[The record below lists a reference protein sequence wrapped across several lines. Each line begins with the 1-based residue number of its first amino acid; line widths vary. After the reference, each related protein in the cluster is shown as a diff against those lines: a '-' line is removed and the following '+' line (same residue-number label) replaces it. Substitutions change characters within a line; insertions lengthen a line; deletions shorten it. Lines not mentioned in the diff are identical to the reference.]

1 MIRSSRTGLAPMA
14 CLAGIAAA
22 VPGIALSQ
30 ALEEVV
36 VTAER
41 REMALQDTPISII
54 ALSSETIERKGIEDI
69 SDIALF
75 TPNLAINGARGLGNN
90 QPTFSIRGVS
100 GGGGATSE
108 RGVALY
114 IDNIFVP
121 RTNGSVFKVFDVE
134 RIEVLRGPQGTL
146 FGRNSTGGAIRLFT
160 KQPSKEFE
168 SYLRGTLGNFDRQ
181 EISGM
186 VNVPVSD
193 RFAVRAQAA
202 YLSEDGYVR
211 RGTQDLGSSKDWLGR
226 LQFAY
231 DFNDDMKLTVGALYS
246 KSESDGNP
254 ADFETFDMNPGLV
267 EGNFAD
273 WLSDALALAG
283 QPRLEADDDPRLVLD
298 DYTMPAICLI
308 DDFDPDWDAACN
320 QVNDNEYYQL
330 DAKLDWNLSE
340 NVTFTSVT
348 GGAKLDH
355 VGITDWQLLGTESRP
370 DDVESEVF
378 YQELQ
383 FNIGLANGRIDL
395 VTGLNYFYED
405 ASSAGVTLN
414 RRGTSTFVFT
424 PAMGTIAAMGV
435 GFAGD
440 PMFPALPAN
449 SDRGIFTSGDS
460 IIEQESNS
468 LGWFNSATWHATD
481 KLNLTVGARLAHDKK
496 DYKQERF
503 ATTGDAFTPAP
514 GTTSTVVTTDDSWT
528 EVDWRGT
535 LDFHFTDGL
544 MAYATA
550 SKAYRA
556 GQFSFTVLSGVP
568 GPDQS
573 GDFIKSIPPEEVIN
587 YELGLRGTFFDGR
600 LRINP
605 TVYKMDWSNR
615 QGARQI
621 NCTAEGT
628 AACPIG
634 FRILVVDSG
643 DIDIEGAELDAQLA
657 ITDRFS
663 LDGSFG
669 YNNGDVL
676 DPVANSGPNLFPEQP
691 SPSYNFGATYA
702 LPLGNNGN
710 VAFNVNYA
718 YVGEQETH
726 PTSGTDSSYLLPDYN
741 LVNARIQWVTPS
753 GRNIISLF
761 GNNLADEDYA
771 TYATR
776 FGGGFWDHGSGVE
789 QAAPLRSARSVV
801 RGRPREYGIT
811 IQHNFN

>member
-1 MIRSSRTGLAPMA
+1 MIRSSRVALL
-14 CLAGIAAA
+14 LAGIAGTL
-22 VPGIALSQ
+22 PGIAVSQ

-69 SDIALF
+69 ADIALF
-75 TPNLAINGARGLGNN
+75 TPNLAINGSRGLGNN
-90 QPTFSIRGVS
+90 QPTFSIRGIS

-114 IDNIFVP
+114 IDNIYVP

-160 KQPSKEFE
+160 KQPGKEFE

-231 DFNDDMKLTVGALYS
+231 DFSDNMKLTVGALYS

-254 ADFETFDMNPGLV
+254 ADFETFDMAPNLI

-283 QPRLEADDDPRLVLD
+283 QPRLDAVDDPRLVLD

-308 DDFDPDWDAACN
+308 DDFDPDWDSACE

-330 DAKLDWNLSE
+330 DAKLDWKLRDNL
-340 NVTFTSVT
+340 TLTSTT

-355 VGITDWQLLGTESRP
+355 VGITDWQLLGTETRP
-370 DDVESEVF
+370 DDVESKVF

-383 FNIGLANGRIDL
+383 FNAGLMNGKLDL

-405 ASSAGVTLN
+405 ASAAGLTLN
-414 RRGTSTFVFT
+414 RRGTSTFSPVT
-424 PAMGTIAAMGV
+424 GMGTP
-435 GFAGD
+435 GD

-449 SDRGIFTSGDS
+449 SDRGIFTSNDTFTG
-460 IIEQESNS
+460 QESNS
-468 LGWFNSATWHATD
+468 FGWFNSATWHATD
-481 KLNLTVGARLAHDKK
+481 KLNLTVGARLAHDEKE
-496 DYKQERF
+496 YEQTRF
-503 ATTGDAFTPAP
+503 PTNGDAFTPAV
-514 GTTSTVVTTDDSWT
+514 GGSTTVATDDSWT

-535 LDFHFTDGL
+535 LDFHFTEDVMSYL
-544 MAYATA
+544 TV

-556 GQFSFTVLSGVP
+556 GQYSYVISPMGTGEE
-568 GPDQS
+568 QS
-573 GDFIKSIPPEEVIN
+573 ALIDPIPPEEVKN
-587 YELGLRGTFFDGR
+587 YEIGLRGTFFGGR
-600 LRINP
+600 LRVNP
-605 TVYKMDWSNR
+605 TVYFMEWSSR
-615 QGARQI
+615 QAARQI
-621 NCTAEGT
+621 VCGPPE
-628 AACPIG
+628 CPIG
-634 FRILVVDSG
+634 FRIQIVDSG
-643 DIDIEGAELDAQLA
+643 DVDIQGFELDTQFAV
-657 ITDRFS
+657 TDRFS

-669 YNNGDVL
+669 YNEDDVK
-676 DPVANSGPNLFPEQP
+676 DPVANTGPNVFPEQP

-702 LPLGNNGN
+702 LPLANNGN
-710 VAFNVNYA
+710 VSFNLNYA

-741 LVNARIQWVTPS
+741 LINARIQWAS
-753 GRNIISLF
+753 ANGRNIISLF
-761 GNNLADEDYA
+761 GNNLADEHYA

-776 FGGGFWDHGSGVE
+776 FGGGFWDHGSGAGE
-789 QAAPLRSARSVV
+789 AAPLRSARSVV

>member
-1 MIRSSRTGLAPMA
+1 MIVSSRVVALGRLALVAGLAA
-14 CLAGIAAA
+14 T
-22 VPGIALSQ
+22 PGIASSQ

-75 TPNLAINGARGLGNN
+75 TPNLAINGSRGYGNN

-114 IDNIFVP
+114 IDNIYVP
-121 RTNGSVFKVFDVE
+121 RTNGSVFKVFDIE

-168 SYLRGTLGNFDRQ
+168 SYVRGTLGNFDRQ

-211 RGTQDLGSSKDWLGR
+211 RGSQLLGSSKDWLGR
-226 LQFAY
+226 LQGAF
-231 DFNDDMKLTVGALYS
+231 DFTDNVKLTVGALYS

-254 ADFETFDMNPGLV
+254 ADFETFDMNPGLI

-273 WLSDALALAG
+273 WLSDAYASVG
-283 QPRLEADDDPRLVLD
+283 QPRLSADNDPRMVLD
-298 DYTMPAICLI
+298 DYTMPAICLL
-308 DDFDPDWDAACN
+308 DDFDPDWDAACE
-320 QVNDNEYYQL
+320 QQNDNDYYQA
-330 DAKLDWNLSE
+330 DAKLDWKIND
-340 NVTFTSVT
+340 NVSFISTT
-348 GGAKLDH
+348 GAAKLEH
-355 VGITDWQLLGTESRP
+355 VGNTDWQLLGTEFRP
-370 DDVESEVF
+370 DDVESKVF

-383 FNIGLANGRIDL
+383 FNVGLLNDKLDL
-395 VTGLNYFYED
+395 VTGVNYFYED
-405 ASSAGVTLN
+405 ASSAGAVIN
-414 RRGTSTFVFT
+414 RRGTSTYNAMT
-424 PAMGTIAAMGV
+424 GAQNPAGNADGGLWRLA
-435 GFAGD
+435 
-440 PMFPALPAN
+440 
-449 SDRGIFTSGDS
+449 DS
-460 IIEQESNS
+460 IVEQESNS
-468 LGWFNSATWHATD
+468 FGWFNSATWHATD
-481 KLNLTVGARLAHDKK
+481 RLNLTVGARLANDKK

-503 ATTGDAFTPAP
+503 ASNGDAFVPAP
-514 GTTSTVVTTDDSWT
+514 GTTSTIVTTDDSWT

-535 LDFHFTDGL
+535 VDFHFTEGL

-556 GQFSFTVLSGVP
+556 GQFSFTVLSNTP
-568 GPDQS
+568 GPEQS
-573 GDFIKSIPPEEVIN
+573 GDFIKAIPPEEVLN
-587 YELGLRGTFFDGR
+587 YELGLRATFLDGR
-600 LRINP
+600 LRVNP
-605 TVYKMDWSNR
+605 TVYAMQWSNR

-621 NCTAEGT
+621 NCSAEGQAT
-628 AACPIG
+628 CPIG
-634 FRILVVDSG
+634 FRIQIVDSG
-643 DIDIEGAELDAQLA
+643 DIDIEGFEFDTQFAL
-657 ITDRFS
+657 TDRLS

-669 YNNGDVL
+669 YNDDTVK
-676 DPVANSGPNLFPEQP
+676 DPVANSGPNLFPAQP
-691 SPSYNFGATYA
+691 TPSYNLGATYM
-702 LPLGNNGN
+702 LPLGGSGN
-710 VAFNVNYA
+710 IGFNVNYS
-718 YVGEQETH
+718 YIGEQETH
-726 PTSGTDSSYLLPDYN
+726 PTLGTDSAYLLPSYK
-741 LVNARIQWVTPS
+741 LINARIQWAS
-753 GRNIISLF
+753 ENGRNMITLY
-761 GNNLADEDYA
+761 GNNLADETYA

-776 FGGGFWDHGSGVE
+776 FGGGYWDSGAGTLA
-789 QAAPLRSARSVV
+789 AAPLRSARSAV
-801 RGRPREYGIT
+801 RGRPIEYGIT

>member
-1 MIRSSRTGLAPMA
+1 MVRSSRVALVR
-14 CLAGIAAA
+14 IALLGSIATA
-22 VPGIALSQ
+22 LPGIANSQ
-30 ALEEVV
+30 AALEEVV

-69 SDIALF
+69 ADIALF
-75 TPNLAINGARGLGNN
+75 TPNLAINGSRGYGNN

-114 IDNIFVP
+114 IDNIYVP
-121 RTNGSVFKVFDVE
+121 RTNGSVFKVFDIE

-160 KQPSKEFE
+160 KQPGSEFE
-168 SYLRGTLGNFDRQ
+168 SYLRGTVGNFDRQ

-202 YLSEDGYVR
+202 YLSEDGYVK
-211 RGTQDLGSSKDWLGR
+211 RGTQELGSSKDWLAR
-226 LQFAY
+226 LQAAY
-231 DFNDDMKLTVGALYS
+231 DFTDDVKLTVGALYS

-254 ADFETFDMNPGLV
+254 GDFETFDMAPGLI

-273 WLSDALALAG
+273 WLSDSLALAG
-283 QPRLEADDDPRLVLD
+283 QPRLAAVDDPRLVLD
-298 DYTMPAICLI
+298 DYTMPAICLL
-308 DDFDPDWDAACN
+308 DDFDPDWDAACE
-320 QVNDNEYYQL
+320 QVNDNKYYQI
-330 DAKLDWNLSE
+330 DAKLDWKLRENLSL
-340 NVTFTSVT
+340 TSTT
-348 GGAKLDH
+348 GAAKLDH
-355 VGITDWQLLGTESRP
+355 VGVTDWQLLGTESRP
-370 DDVESEVF
+370 DDVQSKVF

-383 FNIGLANGRIDL
+383 FNAGLLNGKLDL
-395 VTGLNYFYED
+395 VTGVNYFYED

-414 RRGTSTFVFT
+414 RRGTSSFNPMTGLGSANT
-424 PAMGTIAAMGV
+424 N
-435 GFAGD
+435 GD
-440 PMFPALPAN
+440 A
-449 SDRGIFTSGDS
+449 GIFRSGDTDTT
-460 IIEQESNS
+460 QKSNS
-468 LGWFNSATWHATD
+468 FGWFNSGTWHATD

-496 DYKQERF
+496 DYEQTRF
-503 ATTGDAFTPAP
+503 PSNGDAFVTAP
-514 GTTSTVVTTDDSWT
+514 GTTSTTVTTDDSWT

-535 LDFHFTDGL
+535 LDYHFNDGL

-556 GQFSFTVLSGVP
+556 GQFSFAILSGVP
-568 GPDQS
+568 GPAQS
-573 GDFIKSIPPEEVIN
+573 GDFIKAIPPEEVIN
-587 YELGLRGTFFDGR
+587 YELGLRGTFFNGR
-600 LRINP
+600 LRLNP
-605 TVYKMDWSNR
+605 TLYSMKWSNR

-621 NCTAEGT
+621 NCQAEGP

-643 DIDIEGAELDAQLA
+643 DVDIDGFEFDTQFAV
-657 ITDRFS
+657 TDRFS

-669 YNNGDVL
+669 YTDGEVK

-691 SPSYNFGATYA
+691 SPSYNFGATYS
-702 LPLGNNGN
+702 LPLATAGDL
-710 VAFNVNYA
+710 AFNVNYA

-726 PTSGTDSSYLLPDYN
+726 PTAGTDSAYLLPDYK
-741 LVNARIQWVTPS
+741 LVNARIQWVS
-753 GRNIISLF
+753 SNGRNMISLF
-761 GNNLADEDYA
+761 GNNLADEHYA
-771 TYATR
+771 SYATR
-776 FGGGFWDHGSGVE
+776 FGGGFWDHGSAAG

-811 IQHNFN
+811 LQHNFN

>member
-1 MIRSSRTGLAPMA
+1 MIRSSRIALAPIA

-30 ALEEVV
+30 VALEEVV

-54 ALSSETIERKGIEDI
+54 ALSSETIERKGIEDV

-75 TPNLAINGARGLGNN
+75 TPNLAIQGSRGTGNN

-121 RTNGSVFKVFDVE
+121 RTNGSVFKVFDIE

-160 KQPSKEFE
+160 KQPGKEFE
-168 SYLRGTLGNFDRQ
+168 SYLRGTFGNFDRQ

-186 VNVPVSD
+186 INVPVSD

-211 RGTQDLGSSKDWLGR
+211 RGSQDLGSSKDWLGR
-226 LQFAY
+226 LQLAY
-231 DFNDDMKLTVGALYS
+231 DFSDDVKLTVGALYS

-254 ADFETFDMNPGLV
+254 ADFETFDMNPGII

-283 QPRLEADDDPRLVLD
+283 QPRLEADNDPRLVLD
-298 DYTMPAICLI
+298 DYTMPSICLL
-308 DDFDPDWDAACN
+308 DDFDPDWDAACE
-320 QVNDNEYYQL
+320 QVNDNKYYQL
-330 DAKLDWNLSE
+330 DAKLDWKLSDNLSI
-340 NVTFTSVT
+340 TSVT

-370 DDVESEVF
+370 DDVESKVF

-383 FNIGLANGRIDL
+383 FNLGLANGRIDL

-414 RRGTSTFVFT
+414 RRGTSTFVFVPAMGAI
-424 PAMGTIAAMGV
+424 PAMGTQV
-435 GFAGD
+435 AGTNGD
-440 PMFPALPAN
+440 A
-449 SDRGIFTSGDS
+449 GIFTSANS
-460 IIEQESNS
+460 IVEQESNS
-468 LGWFNSATWHATD
+468 FGWFNSATWHATD

-496 DYKQERF
+496 DYRQERF
-503 ATTGDAFTPAP
+503 PTTGDAFITVP

-535 LDFHFTDGL
+535 LDFHFTKDL

-556 GQFSFTVLSGVP
+556 GQFSFTVLSNVA
-568 GPDQS
+568 GPAQS

-600 LRINP
+600 LRVNP

-621 NCTAEGT
+621 NCTAEGS

-643 DIDIEGAELDAQLA
+643 DIDIEGFELDTVLA
-657 ITDRFS
+657 VTDRFS

-669 YNNGDVL
+669 YNDGKVL
-676 DPVANSGPNLFPEQP
+676 DPIANSGPNLFPEQP

-710 VAFNVNYA
+710 LAFNANYA

-726 PTSGTDSSYLLPDYN
+726 PTAGTDSSFLLPEYE
-741 LVNARIQWVTPS
+741 LINARIQWVSAS

-761 GNNLADEDYA
+761 GNNLADDHYA

-776 FGGGFWDHGSGVE
+776 FGGGFWDHGSGVAPD
-789 QAAPLRSARSVV
+789 AAPLRSARSVV